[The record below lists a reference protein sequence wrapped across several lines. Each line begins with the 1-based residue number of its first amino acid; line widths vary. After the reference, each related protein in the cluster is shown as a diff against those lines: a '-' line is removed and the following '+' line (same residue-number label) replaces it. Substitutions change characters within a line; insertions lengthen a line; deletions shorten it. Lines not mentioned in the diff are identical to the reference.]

1 MGKHEDRIFSVPE
14 LAKFLGVNPAAIYQG
29 VKRGTI
35 PHFKVGQQI
44 RFRFSE
50 IDKWMKKGGTAGKE
64 D

>member
-1 MGKHEDRIFSVPE
+1 MGKHGEKILDVRE
-14 LAKFLGVNPAAIYQG
+14 LAEFLRVNPAAVYQG

-50 IDKWMKKGGTAGKE
+50 IEKWMEAGGTTRE
-64 D
+64 EE

>member
-1 MGKHEDRIFSVPE
+1 MGKRGEKILDVQE
-14 LAKFLGVNPAAIYQG
+14 LAKFLKVNPAAVYQG

-50 IDKWMKKGGTAGKE
+50 IEKWMEAGGTARE
-64 D
+64 EE